1 MENGAMTHRLTQLAG
16 GLLLLLMPGTLC
28 AQFGGPNVP
37 MVASGQMPSAVPRD
51 EASGSNLFSASFAV
65 AARYD
70 DNAFFSST
78 TKVSDIDYSF
88 RPNFALV
95 QTFRRFDYGLSYSPG
110 IDISE
115 HGFFGDQFTNMFG
128 GHFTWLLSKHSSF
141 SMVQSYILSTDPFQ
155 QFGSQPFTTAP
166 GPVVAPNQSVF
177 LPNVRRTSSISQA
190 QYSYQPSQHTTLGLS
205 GNYDLSHYGSTS
217 SSPTNSTLLGFQVV
231 SGQAY
236 VSQQITPR
244 NHLGVQYSGEVLK
257 FQQVSARTTTHSL
270 SIFDE
275 VRLTPNTSFTL
286 YAGPQYSLIFNQ
298 AVLNAGFAVLDIPIR
313 QHTLS
318 WSGGAIYKM
327 TGRRGAMVLNYSHGV
342 SDGGGVTGAVVLNA
356 GSAHFNWQLSPSWS
370 MKMDLMAADN
380 QLLAVKTGAAELR
393 TYSATLGFGRRIYK
407 NASMNLFFERLNQAG
422 NIIGLSSGNHNLAGV
437 SISYDFSRPIGR

>member
-1 MENGAMTHRLTQLAG
+1 MAQRFMQVAV
-16 GLLLLLMPGTLC
+16 GLLFSLMPGALC
-28 AQFGGPNVP
+28 AQFAGSNIP
-37 MVASGQMPSAVPRD
+37 MVASGQMPTATPGGDASRSNIISARFEVTARFD
-51 EASGSNLFSASFAV
+51 DNAIVTATTKRSDIGYSFRSNFAV
-65 AARYD
+65 A
-70 DNAFFSST
+70 
-78 TKVSDIDYSF
+78 
-88 RPNFALV
+88 
-95 QTFRRFDYGLSYSPG
+95 QTFRRFDYGLTYGPG
-110 IDISE
+110 FDTSE
-115 HGFFGDQFTNMFG
+115 HGFFGDQFTNVFN

-141 SMVQSYILSTDPFQ
+141 SVQQNYVLSTDPFQ

-205 GNYDLSHYGSTS
+205 GNYDLSNYGSTS
-217 SSPTNSTLLGFQVV
+217 SSPTNSTLLGFQVA

-236 VSQQITPR
+236 VSQQISPR
-244 NHLGVQYSGEVLK
+244 NQLGVQYSGEVLK

-275 VRLTPNTSFTL
+275 VQLTPNTSFTL
-286 YAGPQYSLIFNQ
+286 YAGPQYSMIFNQ
-298 AVLNAGFAVLDIPIR
+298 VALNAGFAILNIPIR
-313 QHTLS
+313 QNTLS

-342 SDGGGVTGAVVLNA
+342 SDGGGVTGAVDLNA
-356 GSAHFNWQLSPSWS
+356 GSAHFDWKLSPNWS

-380 QLLAVKTGAAELR
+380 QLLGVKTGATELR
-393 TYSATLGFGRRIYK
+393 TYSATAGFGRRMYK
-407 NASMNLFFERLNQAG
+407 NVSMNLFFERLNQAG
-422 NIIGLSSGNHNLAGV
+422 SIVGLSSGNHNLAGV

>member
-1 MENGAMTHRLTQLAG
+1 MENGAMTHRLMQLAAS
-16 GLLLLLMPGTLC
+16 LLFLLMPGALC
-28 AQFGGPNVP
+28 AQFAGPNVP
-37 MVASGQMPSAVPRD
+37 MVASGQMPGAVAQD
-51 EASGSNLFSASFAV
+51 EASGSNIFSASFAV

-70 DNAFFSST
+70 DSAIVSSAG
-78 TKVSDIDYSF
+78 KRSDIDYSF
-88 RPNFALV
+88 RPNFAVV

-128 GHFTWLLSKHSSF
+128 GHFTWLLSKHSAF
-141 SMVQSYILSTDPFQ
+141 SMMQSYILSTDPFQ
-155 QFGSQPFTTAP
+155 QFGSQPFSTTP

-177 LPNVRRTSSISQA
+177 LPNVRRTASLSQA
-190 QYSYQPSQHTTLGLS
+190 QYSCQPAQHTTLGLS
-205 GNYDLSHYGSTS
+205 GNYTLSHYGSTS
-217 SSPTNSTLLGFQVV
+217 SSPTNATLLGFQTV

-236 VSQQITPR
+236 VSQRITPR
-244 NHLGVQYSGEVLK
+244 NQLGVQYSGSVLK

-275 VRLTPNTSFTL
+275 VQLTPNTSFTL
-286 YAGPQYSLIFNQ
+286 YAGPQYSLTFNQ
-298 AVLNAGFAVLDIPIR
+298 AVLNAGFAILKIPIR
-313 QHTLS
+313 QNTLS
-318 WSGGAIYKM
+318 WSAGGIYKM

-342 SDGGGVTGAVVLNA
+342 SDGGGVTGAVDLNA
-356 GSAHFNWQLSPSWS
+356 GSAHFDWKLSPNWS

-407 NASMNLFFERLNQAG
+407 NVSMNLYFERLNQAG
-422 NIIGLSSGNHNLAGV
+422 SIAGLSSGNHDLAGV
-437 SISYDFSRPIGR
+437 SVSYDFSRPIGR

>member
-1 MENGAMTHRLTQLAG
+1 MSQRITQIAA

-28 AQFGGPNVP
+28 AQFAGPNVP
-37 MVASGQMPSAVPRD
+37 MVASGQMPSAVPGN
-51 EASGSNLFSASFAV
+51 EARRSNIFSASFA
-65 AARYD
+65 AGAHYD
-70 DNAFFSST
+70 DNAFGSS
-78 TKVSDIDYSF
+78 KGKRSDIDYYF
-88 RPNFALV
+88 RPNFAVV
-95 QTFRRFDYGLSYSPG
+95 QTFRRFDYGLSYSAG
-110 IDISE
+110 IDISQ

-128 GHFTWLLSKHSSF
+128 GHFTWLLSKHSAF
-141 SMVQSYILSTDPFQ
+141 SMMQSYILSTDPFQ

-177 LPNVRRTSSISQA
+177 LSNVRRTSSISQA
-190 QYSYQPSQHTTLGLS
+190 QYSYQPSQHTTVGLS

-217 SSPTNSTLLGFQVV
+217 SSPTNRTLLGFQIA
-231 SGQAY
+231 SEQAY

-244 NHLGVQYSGEVLK
+244 NQLGVQYSGQVLK
-257 FQQVSARTTTHSL
+257 FQQVNARTTTHSF
-270 SIFDE
+270 SVFDE
-275 VRLTPNTSFTL
+275 VRLTQNTSFTL

-298 AVLNAGFAVLDIPIR
+298 AALNTGFAILDIPIR
-313 QHTLS
+313 ENTLS

-342 SDGGGVTGAVVLNA
+342 SDGGGVTGAVDLNA
-356 GSAHFNWQLSPSWS
+356 GSAHFDWKLSPNWS

-380 QLLAVKTGAAELR
+380 QLLAVKTGAVDFR
-393 TYSATLGFGRRIYK
+393 SYSATLGFGRRIYR

-422 NIIGLSSGNHNLAGV
+422 SIIGLSSGNHNLAGV